1 MTKKE
6 ILENIIDVCFK
17 MEPQGIDVI
26 DNNIYIKDNEN
37 NNYLILQLPQL
48 KHILLLINKILL
60 FLKRFKIFL
69 NNMERKI

>member
-1 MTKKE
+1 MTKKQ

-37 NNYLILQLPQL
+37 NSYLINVLN
-48 KHILLLINKILL
+48 ISEIINKQNTSVFEKIKN
-60 FLKRFKIFL
+60 FFK
-69 NNMERKI
+69 